1 MSPVKVLVISADP
14 DVRSQLEIALRST
27 ERATG
32 EGWEV
37 LEASNGIA
45 GLKLAWREM
54 PDLVVADEIASGAG
68 AFAVAKDLRNQLQPF
83 PGIIVIV
90 LERRHDAWLARW
102 SGADAWVVKPIDAF
116 ELADRVTAILGKR
129 ATAGGI

>member
-1 MSPVKVLVISADP
+1 MGTVKVLVISPDP

-27 ERATG
+27 ERTTG

>member
-90 LERRHDAWLARW
+90 LERRQDAWLARW

-116 ELADRVTAILGKR
+116 ELADRVTGILGKR